1 MPTPTVFWI
10 TYRFT
15 SQPHIQSTTQLVE
28 LENPD
33 YKLTDLEDVLDHGT
47 FRVCCTLCNSLIV
60 AGLLAFRQGF
70 VEAKYRPVAW
80 WEKKDGVPVKA
91 SMTIE
96 FLLNE
101 GIGKCPGNSLQLV
114 IGKH

>member
-1 MPTPTVFWI
+1 MSTEFWI

-15 SQPHIQSTTQLVE
+15 SQTHVPPTTQLVE

-33 YKLTDLEDVLDHGT
+33 YKLTDLEDVLEHGT
-47 FRVCCTLCNSLIV
+47 FRVCCTLCNSLIA
-60 AGLLAFRQGF
+60 AGLLVFRQGF
-70 VEAKYRPVAW
+70 VEARYRPVAW
-80 WEKKDGVPVKA
+80 WEKKNGVPVKA
-91 SMTIE
+91 STTME

-101 GIGKCPGNSLQLV
+101 GIGKCPDSSLQLV